1 MKCPYCGT
9 ENLSTSKSCARCGRP
24 LGRIISETRDPAKAR
39 LAFQSGPTRIMN
51 DRSRDLNEKLTAEDV
66 ASKMK
71 MDYKRCAMDQSM
83 KVLDGFQTLL
93 ASLRKKDIDLKGLM
107 EKAAKTIQQQ
117 FRIRW
122 VAIGLKSHAD
132 DKFRYEVLAGFKNDA
147 AEARKKQVFELSDFF
162 EDKKYKGRMISEY
175 TKLFL
180 EEDRPFTEGAE
191 ITFNRPMLMN
201 SKRREMDDALEADYL
216 DVNIYGINN
225 ELNGWIEMSGTIMG
239 KLPDAPTMRA
249 IEVIAEIIGEA
260 VMRVQNN
267 RYGK

>member
-24 LGRIISETRDPAKAR
+24 LGRMASEKREPARAR
-39 LAFQSGPTRIMN
+39 PPLQRESSPTMN
-51 DRSRDLNEKLTAEDV
+51 DRPLNLNVTITTEDV
-66 ASKMK
+66 TSNLKRA
-71 MDYKRCAMDQSM
+71 YKRGAMDHST
-83 KVLDGFQTLL
+83 KVLDGFLTIF

-107 EKAAKTIQQQ
+107 EKTAKAIQQQ

-122 VAIGLKSHAD
+122 ISIGLKSPAD
-132 DKFRYEVLAGFKNDA
+132 GKFRYEVLVGFKEDA
-147 AEARKKQVFELSDFF
+147 AEARKKQVFELADFF

-180 EEDRPFTEGAE
+180 EEDRPYTEGAE
-191 ITFNRPMLMN
+191 VTFNRPILIN
-201 SKRREMDDALEADYL
+201 SKRREIDDALEADYL
-216 DVNIYGINN
+216 DVHIYGINN

-239 KLPDAPTMRA
+239 KLPDTATIRA
-249 IEVIAEIIGEA
+249 IEIMCDIIGQA
-260 VMRVQNN
+260 ILRSQNN